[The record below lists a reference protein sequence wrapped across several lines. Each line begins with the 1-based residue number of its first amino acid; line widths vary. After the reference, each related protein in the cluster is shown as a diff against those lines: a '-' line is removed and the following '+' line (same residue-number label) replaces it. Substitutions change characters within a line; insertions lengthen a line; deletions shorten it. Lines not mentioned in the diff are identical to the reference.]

1 MDVASIISLAIV
13 LSIILAFLGIIL
25 IMMDVARG
33 SRSKEKRDGQ
43 EGEEKKAE
51 VGGVVLIGPV
61 PIIFGNDPSV
71 IKWAVIL
78 TIIIVVLFVILA
90 LLPGIP

>member
-25 IMMDVARG
+25 IMIDVARSHRG
-33 SRSKEKRDGQ
+33 KEERDGQ
-43 EGEEKKAE
+43 EGEEKKAG

>member
-25 IMMDVARG
+25 IMIDVARG

>member
-25 IMMDVARG
+25 IMIDVARS

>member
-25 IMMDVARG
+25 IMIDVARG
-33 SRSKEKRDGQ
+33 RRGKEKRDGQ

>member
-25 IMMDVARG
+25 IMIDVARG
-33 SRSKEKRDGQ
+33 SRSKEERDGQ
-43 EGEEKKAE
+43 EGEEKKAG